1 MRSMNN
7 QNSKVQI
14 LMSTYNGEKYLRVQM
29 DSILNQSWKN
39 LELLVRDDGSSDG
52 TLQILHEYEEK
63 YPNVKVYAEENV
75 GYRKSFFKLLS
86 MSDAPYVMF
95 ADQDDYWLPEK
106 IEAAVVAMEKENAG
120 DMPLMYFCQKLLV
133 DQDLKPMSGQ
143 KLVNY
148 KPGFNSAVIENM
160 CSGCTVMMN
169 RPLVEKI
176 CIHLP
181 EHDIYHDWWCYLVA
195 CYYGKTIFDP
205 KPYMYYRQHGNN
217 QVGAEMDI
225 VGQIHS
231 KKMQL
236 EMRKGKLKA
245 QLSEFREYHHG
256 YDASKDKLVEKIL
269 STETNLRNRLALAFG
284 GEMKRQNVLDQIAVR
299 VLTLA
304 GKIL

>member
-1 MRSMNN
+1 
-7 QNSKVQI
+7 
-14 LMSTYNGEKYLRVQM
+14 
-29 DSILNQSWKN
+29 
-39 LELLVRDDGSSDG
+39 
-52 TLQILHEYEEK
+52 
-63 YPNVKVYAEENV
+63 
-75 GYRKSFFKLLS
+75 
-86 MSDAPYVMF
+86 
-95 ADQDDYWLPEK
+95 
-106 IEAAVVAMEKENAG
+106 
-120 DMPLMYFCQKLLV
+120 MYFCQKLLV

-269 STETNLRNRLALAFG
+269 STETNLGNRLALAFG
-284 GEMKRQNVLDQIAVR
+284 GEMKRQNAIDQIAVR
-299 VLTLA
+299 ALTLA